1 MLNVFNLSELENLMG
16 FDPNKLSLAVRTA
29 LSMGAV
35 VAMGLAGSVHAQDQA
50 APPPPKQSEAKTLN
64 AVVVTGSHIRRVDLE
79 TSNPVV
85 TVSAAQIE
93 ATGKQTL
100 GDVVQNLPAI
110 TGGLLTPTVNNHNS
124 PGAVPAGRT
133 LAGLRGLGSNRTLL
147 LVDGQR
153 VLNTDLNS
161 IPAAAVERIE
171 VLTDGA
177 SSVYGSDAIG
187 GVINVILKSNY
198 KGAQVSVNYGESS
211 RGDGQRRG
219 GSFVFGESTE
229 KASLFAGLSY
239 NRMDI
244 VVQGDRKFSQSA
256 LSLTSSSDPT
266 GPLSVVPGGSTNGRY
281 GKITLPANIAAQFG
295 CPNGTRLAAN
305 HDAVTSGKAV
315 LGAGDF
321 HCFGADD
328 RYNYATVQALVAPQE
343 RLNAFFKGTYHLGDH
358 VDAYMTTYFN
368 KSTASLQLAPNIYGV
383 SADQPISAQS
393 YYNPFGIDF
402 TGDNG
407 NAVAFREIAGG
418 NRVSSA
424 SQNTTQLQAGL
435 KGSLEIL
442 QKDWTW
448 DAGVNYGY
456 YTFTSSS
463 TGSPSGS
470 LLAAGVGPSFLNS
483 DGVVQCGTPSAPIS
497 LDSCVPWNP
506 FNGES
511 PSAKAALQKA
521 NTATLIQQWTLQR
534 QFHLDVSGGLID
546 LPAGTVQLAAGL
558 NYRNEYTNNT
568 IPFEQ
573 LIDPT
578 TGNCPGAGC
587 ASALRGKD
595 NVKEVY
601 GELFIPILQDMPFA
615 KSLNLTLG
623 DRYSKYDLAGS
634 TNNWKVAF
642 EWKPINDLLLRGTV
656 ATVFR
661 APSIADIFGLPS
673 SSTSSL
679 SSDPCDGATT
689 PNPACQ
695 YVPLDGTF
703 RNQTVAT
710 HDQGN
715 GLFSGSKYL
724 NFPLKPEQG
733 KSFNFGAV
741 YSPEFIPNLS
751 LSLDYW
757 RIYLNDTITI
767 PGEQT
772 VLDLCY
778 NGIDAYCPLI
788 HRYSGGGSVG
798 QIQRVFL
805 PTTNLGR
812 LDVKGTDF
820 SGSYRLPDFGW
831 GKFTVLA
838 NVTYMTQYQVQIAPG
853 TDANRVFEGA
863 GVMGGLGSGL
873 QSACPDNI
881 GGLCFFPRWTA
892 QASANWQLGNWD
904 ASWRFRATDKFN
916 MGSAD
921 LSQQSTAYPGRPG
934 VVFHYGTHA
943 YSDVTLGYNIK
954 PYNTKVEF
962 GVNNLFDKQP
972 PLLYANNSLNAN
984 TDPAD
989 FDVLGRYFWGRVTVS
1004 F

>member
-1 MLNVFNLSELENLMG
+1 ME
-16 FDPNKLSLAVRTA
+16 FDRNKLSLSIRAALAV
-29 LSMGAV
+29 GAV
-35 VAMGLAGSVHAQDQA
+35 VAIGLSGSVYAQDQA
-50 APPPPKQSEAKTLN
+50 APPPAQDQAAPPPDKSQAKTLN
-64 AVVVTGSHIRRVDLE
+64 EVVVTGSHIRRVDLE
-79 TSNPVV
+79 TSNPVI
-85 TVSAAQIE
+85 TVSAAQIA
-93 ATGKQTL
+93 ATGKLTL
-100 GDVVQNLPAI
+100 GDVVKDIPAI
-110 TGGLLTPTVNNHNS
+110 TGGLLTPNVNNHNS

-133 LAGLRGLGSNRTLL
+133 LLGLRGLGSNRTLL

-153 VLNTDLNS
+153 ILNQDLNS
-161 IPAAAVERIE
+161 IPAAAVQRIE

-187 GVINVILKSNY
+187 GVINIILKTNY
-198 KGAQVSVNYGESS
+198 QGAEATANYGLSD
-211 RGDGQRRG
+211 RGDGERRG
-219 GSFVFGESTE
+219 GSFVFGQSGD
-229 KASLFAGLSY
+229 KGSLLAGLSY
-239 NRMDI
+239 NKMDI
-244 VVQGDRKFSQSA
+244 VVQGNRKFSESA
-256 LSLTSSSDPT
+256 LSLTSSSNPT
-266 GPLSVVPGGSTNGRY
+266 GPLSVVPGGSTNGRF
-281 GKITLPANIAAQFG
+281 GKITLPQSIAAKFG
-295 CPNGTRLAAN
+295 CPTGTRLAAN

-315 LGAGDF
+315 LGTGDF

-343 RLNAFFKGTYHLGDH
+343 RLNAFFKGTYHISDH
-358 VDAYMTTYFN
+358 IDAYMTTYFN

-383 SADQPISAQS
+383 STNQPISAQS

-402 TGDNG
+402 TGANG

-442 QKDWTW
+442 DRDWTW

-456 YTFTSSS
+456 YTFSSSS

-470 LLAAGVGPSFLNS
+470 LLAPGVGPSFLNS
-483 DGVVQCGTPSAPIS
+483 DGVVQCGTASSPIS
-497 LDSCVPWNP
+497 LDSCVPFNP
-506 FNGES
+506 FSGES
-511 PSAKAALQKA
+511 ASTAAALKKA
-521 NTATLIQQWTLQR
+521 NTATLTKQWTLQR
-534 QFHLDVSGGLID
+534 QFHVDVSGGLFD
-546 LPAGTVQLAAGL
+546 LPAGTIQLAAGL

-568 IPFEQ
+568 VPAEQ

-587 ASALRGKD
+587 VAALRGSD

-601 GELFIPILQDMPFA
+601 GELFIPLLQDMPFA

-642 EWKPINDLLLRGTV
+642 EWKPITDLLLRGTV

-661 APSIADIFGLPS
+661 APSIADVFALPAG
-673 SSTSSL
+673 STSSL

-724 NFPLKPEQG
+724 NFPLKPEHG
-733 KSFNFGAV
+733 KSFDFGAV
-741 YSPEFIPNLS
+741 YSPEFAPGLS
-751 LSLDYW
+751 LGLDYW

-778 NGIDAYCPLI
+778 NGISAYCPLI
-788 HRYSGGGSVG
+788 QRYSGGGSVG

-812 LDVKGTDF
+812 LNVKGTDF
-820 SGSYRLPDFGW
+820 SGSYRVPEFGY
-831 GKFTVLA
+831 GQFAVTA

-853 TDANRVFEGA
+853 TYANRVFQGA
-863 GVMGGLGSGL
+863 GVLGGLGSGL

-892 QASANWQLGNWD
+892 QVAATWQAGNWD
-904 ASWRFRATDKFN
+904 ASWHFRATDKFN

-921 LSQQSTAYPGRPG
+921 LSQQSTAFPGRPG
-934 VVFHYGTHA
+934 VVFHYGTQA
-943 YSDVTLGYNIK
+943 YSDVTIGYNIK
-954 PYNTKVEF
+954 LLKTKVDF
-962 GVNNLFDKQP
+962 GVSNLFDKQP